1 MSAIDDET
9 KLSRPNSSADEG
21 TSLDAGKLQHEL
33 EAERAAAGVTR
44 IEALYV
50 VFGGWKIWIMWA
62 AVLII
67 MYAYSLESK

>member
-1 MSAIDDET
+1 MSSTDDET
-9 KLSRPNSSADEG
+9 KLSRHDSASESVD
-21 TSLDAGKLQHEL
+21 TGKLKHEI
-33 EAERAAAGVTR
+33 EAQRAAAGVTR

-62 AVLII
+62 AVLCV

>member
-1 MSAIDDET
+1 MSTTDEEI
-9 KLSRPNSSADEG
+9 KLSRHNTATDEA
-21 TSLDAGKLQHEL
+21 SLDADRIQHEI

-62 AVLII
+62 AVLLV